1 LKKLPKN
8 HKMFLFVHSFF
19 IFFMY
24 NINHTGRE
32 KGVFQMAKKQL
43 VDLVNR
49 LKKSGIKVSFSKP
62 RSKTLILINQNKNL
76 SSSAN

>member
-1 LKKLPKN
+1 
-8 HKMFLFVHSFF
+8 
-19 IFFMY
+19 
-24 NINHTGRE
+24 
-32 KGVFQMAKKQL
+32 MAKKQL